1 MSVFSVQDLRNLIS
15 EGKVSKFYE
24 SRQWKQLSRQ
34 VIAEYH
40 GECFLCRQQK
50 KLTKAVLVHHVR
62 PLREYPELAYSR
74 TYQDKGGEY
83 IQLMPL
89 CFDCH
94 ERIHR
99 RGAYAKPAGYQNEEK
114 W

>member
-1 MSVFSVQDLRNLIS
+1 MSVFSIQDLKKLIL

-50 KLTKAVLVHHVR
+50 KLTRAVLVHHVR

-74 TYQDKGGEY
+74 TYRDKGGEY

-89 CFDCH
+89 CFECH

-99 RGAYAKPAGYQNEEK
+99 RGAYAKLAGYQNEEK